1 MRDSDIHTVMKLLE
15 KELETFGLPPVSA
28 MAEEDVVDPFRI
40 LVSTIISARTK
51 DEVTGPATERLF
63 ALADRPETMR
73 KLPEEKI
80 EKAVYPAGFYRTK
93 AKAIRK
99 ASREIVERFGSRV
112 PDTIEELLTLPGVG
126 RKTANLVVTLAHGRA
141 GICVDTHVH
150 RITNRWGYVN
160 TKTPHETEQALRAK
174 LPKRHWIGI
183 NTLLVMHGR
192 NICKPVSPFCSR
204 CPVRRHCDRIGVT
217 RSR

>member
-63 ALADRPETMR
+63 ALVDRPETMR

-99 ASREIVERFGSRV
+99 AAGNSSIGS
-112 PDTIEELLTLPGVG
+112 I
-126 RKTANLVVTLAHGRA
+126 RA
-141 GICVDTHVH
+141 
-150 RITNRWGYVN
+150 
-160 TKTPHETEQALRAK
+160 
-174 LPKRHWIGI
+174 
-183 NTLLVMHGR
+183 
-192 NICKPVSPFCSR
+192 
-204 CPVRRHCDRIGVT
+204 CPT
-217 RSR
+217 RSRSC